1 MSGLSPSTAA
11 VSLGVCVVL
20 SAFFSGTETALMSVN
35 RYRLTHRAQH
45 GSRGARLA
53 ERLLARPDRLIG
65 VILLGNTLATLA
77 AGGIVAIV
85 TVQYFGQRWL
95 ALADGLLAV
104 VLLLFAEV
112 MPKTYGAL
120 YPERLALPAAFIYR
134 PLLVV
139 TYPLVWLINGIANGL
154 LRLAGVP
161 SRRVASHSLSA
172 DELRTVV
179 AEAGTRIPLRHQ
191 AMLVS
196 ILDLEHITVDDVMV
210 PRNEIQGIDLEDDWD
225 QIQNTLRDTQHTR
238 LPVYQ
243 RDLQHIIGVLHMK
256 RVVRELTR
264 GELTRESLI
273 ELAMKREPYYVP
285 EGTPLNRQL
294 LNFQAHRRR
303 QAFVVDEYGD
313 VQGLVTLEAIL
324 EEIVGEF
331 TTQPSMLHR
340 DIHVDDD
347 GSLVVSGSTTVRALN
362 RALKWNLPTGGAKT
376 LNGLILEYLETIP
389 EPGTA
394 LKLQGHP
401 LEILQI
407 GDNTIKAVRVRAPA
421 PARPPASATAVEHT
435 ERIDEARNRN

>member
-1 MSGLSPSTAA
+1 MSGMSLSTAA
-11 VSLGVCVVL
+11 IWLGVCVVL

-35 RYRLTHRAQH
+35 RYRLRHRAQQ
-45 GSRGARLA
+45 GVRGARLA
-53 ERLLARPDRLIG
+53 ERLLARPDRLIAI
-65 VILLGNTLATLA
+65 ILLGNTLATLA
-77 AGGIVAIV
+77 AGGIVAIF
-85 TVQYFGQRWL
+85 TVQHFGQRWL

-104 VLLLFAEV
+104 GLLLFAEV

-120 YPERLALPAAFIYR
+120 YPERLALPASFVYR
-134 PLLVV
+134 PLLIV
-139 TYPLVWLINGIANGL
+139 TYPLVWVINLIANGL

-161 SRRVASHSLSA
+161 SGRVASHSLSA

-179 AEAGTRIPLRHQ
+179 AEAGARIPLRHQ

-196 ILDLEHITVDDVMV
+196 ILDLEHMTVDDVMV
-210 PRNEIQGIDLEDDWD
+210 PRNEIQGIDLADDWGN
-225 QIQNTLRDTQHTR
+225 IQNALRDTQHTR

-243 RDLQHIIGVLHMK
+243 RDLEHIVGVLHTK
-256 RVVRELTR
+256 RVVRELMR

-273 ELAMKREPYYVP
+273 ELAMKREPYFVP
-285 EGTPLNRQL
+285 EGTPLNQQL

-362 RALKWNLPTGGAKT
+362 RALKWTLPTGGAKT

-394 LKLQGHP
+394 LKLHGHA

-407 GDNTIKAVRVRAPA
+407 GDNTIKAVRVRGPAQAAPSLA
-421 PARPPASATAVEHT
+421 PI
-435 ERIDEARNRN
+435 ERAERVDEARDGN